1 MYNILNSIKNIE
13 RHITIVNL
21 INSELIDL
29 TKTLEDD
36 INKIEEMNKIADIAE
51 LILNLDNDD
60 Q

>member
-36 INKIEEMNKIADIAE
+36 INKIEEIIYS
-51 LILNLDNDD
+51 
-60 Q
+60 